1 MTQTFQHWRVET
13 DQDGIAWATLDR
25 AEQAVNTLSRDVL
38 TELNTLIDELVKSPV
53 KGLAFL
59 SGKEKGFIAGADVS
73 QFTHIK
79 TADEAFELIRQA
91 QLIFDK
97 LSDLPFP
104 TVVCIDGFCL
114 GGGYELSLACRY
126 RIATDSADTKI
137 GLPEVKL
144 GIHPGWGGTVRLPR
158 LVGPLKAMQAMLTG
172 YAYSG
177 RAMAKLGGVDAC
189 VPKRE
194 LKRAARYY
202 LLKQPKPTEPKWYE
216 SALNNLPFAR
226 SLLGNVF
233 YRQLKKKHVMKA
245 HYPAPYAMVRNWIRD
260 GAHGHAMV
268 NEAKSIAELMVGDTA
283 RNLVRVFFLQQSLK
297 DAAKGSVFKPRH
309 VHVIGAGTMGG
320 DIAAYCAYKGL
331 YVTLQDQSPE
341 RIAPAMKRANKL
353 YKKKLKKPRL
363 IQSALDHLQPDVE
376 GQGVARADIII
387 EAVFEDLKVKQDI
400 FTHIEK
406 HAKPSAILATNTSS
420 IPLEQIASVM
430 QDASRLVGIHFFN
443 PVAKM
448 PLVEVVRGDH
458 TADTTVADAAK
469 FVTKISRSPIV
480 VKSRPGFLVNRIL
493 MPYLMEAMALL
504 EDGYP
509 ATVIDD
515 VAVKFGMPMGPI
527 TLADMVGLDVCLSVA
542 KELTQAF
549 GGSVPKRLEEM
560 VAEGHFGVKS
570 GRGFYEYKNGK
581 PVKSADSSEPRDREI
596 IQDRLMLIMVNE
608 AVACLD
614 EGVVQDADHL
624 DIGMIF
630 GTGFA
635 PFRGGP
641 MQYAKHRGMQDVY
654 ETLVSL
660 HKRFGERFQ
669 PAQGWSQFVT
679 MNPASSVTHHIESQA
694 IPSEIPDSTS
704 EG

>member
-1 MTQTFQHWRVET
+1 MTNSFQHWRVET
-13 DQDGIAWATLDR
+13 DRDGLAWATLDR
-25 AEQAVNTLSRDVL
+25 AGQAVNTLSRDVL
-38 TELNTLIDELVKSPV
+38 TELNLLIDDLVKSPV
-53 KGLAFL
+53 KGLAFI

-126 RIATDSADTKI
+126 RIATDSPDTKI

-144 GIHPGWGGTVRLPR
+144 GIHPGWGGTVRLP
-158 LVGPLKAMQAMLTG
+158 LLIGPLKAMQAMLTG
-172 YAYSG
+172 RAYSG
-177 RAMAKLGGVDAC
+177 RAMAKLGGVDVC

-194 LKRAARYY
+194 LTRAARHY
-202 LLKQPKPTEPKWYE
+202 LLNQPTPTAPKWYE
-216 SALNNLPFAR
+216 RLLNNLPFSR
-226 SLLGNVF
+226 SMLGNIF
-233 YRQLKKKHVMKA
+233 YRQLKKKHVMRH

-297 DAAKGSVFKPRH
+297 DAAKGSQFKPRH

-341 RIAPAMKRANKL
+341 RIAPAIARANKL
-353 YKKKLKKPRL
+353 YTKKLKKPRL
-363 IQSALDHLQPDVE
+363 IQAALDRLQPDVD
-376 GQGVARADIII
+376 GRGVARADIVI
-387 EAVFEDLKVKQDI
+387 EAVFEDLKVKQEI
-400 FTHIEK
+400 FKQVESQ
-406 HAKPSAILATNTSS
+406 AKPEAILATNTSS
-420 IPLEQIASVM
+420 IALEQIASVM
-430 QDASRLVGIHFFN
+430 QSPSRLVGIHFFN

-448 PLVEVVRGDH
+448 PLVEVVRGED
-458 TADTTVADAAK
+458 TAAEIVAAAAK

-504 EDGYP
+504 ENGYP
-509 ATVIDD
+509 APVIDE
-515 VAVKFGMPMGPI
+515 VAVEFGMPMGPI

-549 GGSVPKRLEEM
+549 GGDVPKRLEEM
-560 VAEGHFGVKS
+560 VVAGHYGVKS
-570 GRGFYEYKNGK
+570 GRGFYEYKNSK
-581 PVKSADSSEPRDREI
+581 PVKSTENSEPRDREI
-596 IQDRLMLIMVNE
+596 IQDRLVLMMVNE

-614 EGVVQDADHL
+614 EGVVKDADHL

-641 MQYAKHRGMQDVY
+641 MQYAQHRGMQEVY
-654 ETLVSL
+654 DTLVSL
-660 HKRFGERFQ
+660 NKRFGERFQ
-669 PAQGWSQFVT
+669 PCQGWMAFVSQGEAVKAQT
-679 MNPASSVTHHIESQA
+679 DSVMDVASPEA
-694 IPSEIPDSTS
+694 PDSTA
-704 EG
+704 

>member
-1 MTQTFQHWRVET
+1 MTDSYQHWRINK
-13 DQDGIAWATLDR
+13 DNDGIVWATLDC
-25 AEQAVNTLSRDVL
+25 ADQSVNTLSRDVL
-38 TELNTLIDELVKSPV
+38 SELNQIIDALVASPV
-53 KGLAFL
+53 TGLAFL

-104 TVVCIDGFCL
+104 TVSCIDGFCL

-126 RIATDSADTKI
+126 RIATQSPDTKI

-144 GIHPGWGGTVRLPR
+144 GIHPGWGGTVRLPL
-158 LVGPLKAMQAMLTG
+158 LVGPIKAMQAMLTG
-172 YAYSG
+172 RAYSG
-177 RAMAKLGGVDAC
+177 AAMARLGGVDVC

-194 LKRAARYY
+194 LQRAARFY
-202 LLKQPKPTEPKWYE
+202 LLKKPAAKRPAWYV
-216 SALNNLPFAR
+216 SMLNRLPFMR

-233 YRQLKKKHVMKA
+233 YKQLGKKHVMKH
-245 HYPAPYAMVRNWIRD
+245 HYPAPYAMIRNWIRD
-260 GAHGHAMV
+260 GAHGHAMI
-268 NEAKSIAELMVGDTA
+268 NEAKSIAELMVSDTA
-283 RNLVRVFFLQQSLK
+283 RNLVRIFFLQQSLK
-297 DAAKGSVFKPRH
+297 DAAKDSAFKPKH

-320 DIAAYCAYKGL
+320 DIAAYCAYKGF

-341 RIAPAMKRANKL
+341 RIAPAIARANKL
-353 YKKKLKKPRL
+353 FKKKLKKPRL
-363 IQSALDHLQPDVE
+363 IQPALDRLQPDVE
-376 GQGVARADIII
+376 GLGVARADLII

-400 FTHIEK
+400 FKRVESQ
-406 HAKPSAILATNTSS
+406 AKPGAILATNTSS
-420 IPLEQIASVM
+420 IPLEEIASVM
-430 QDASRLVGIHFFN
+430 ASPARLVGIHFFN

-448 PLVEVVRGDH
+448 PLVEVVKGR
-458 TADTTVADAAK
+458 DTQTDSVAAAAK

-480 VKSRPGFLVNRIL
+480 VKSSPGFLVNRIL

-504 EDGYP
+504 EDGYS
-509 ATVIDD
+509 AGVIDD
-515 VAVKFGMPMGPI
+515 VAVKYGMPMGPI

-542 KELTQAF
+542 KELTQAY
-549 GGSVPKRLEEM
+549 GGEVPKRLEEM
-560 VAEGHFGVKS
+560 VNAGHYGVKS

-581 PVKSADSSEPRDREI
+581 PVRSTDSVESRERDI
-596 IQDRLMLIMVNE
+596 IQDRLILIMVNE

-614 EGVVQDADHL
+614 EHVVQDADHL

-641 MQYAKHRGMQDVY
+641 MHYAQHRGFKEIY
-654 ETLVSL
+654 ATLQSL
-660 HKRFGERFQ
+660 EKRFGERFSPANGWQVFSEQ
-669 PAQGWSQFVT
+669 PEQSG
-679 MNPASSVTHHIESQA
+679 IESA
-694 IPSEIPDSTS
+694 ENNSNEA
-704 EG
+704 